1 MVKSVSAYGSGFVY
15 STFCVPPYVWKGAGN
30 QILDRLFTDHAT
42 QQNEFPARMS
52 REGTYAVAD
61 YPDSQSVLD
70 KLSGYEKKWTEYV
83 DINKVPHSSLSH
95 SQEDAQI
102 QSLEDLTIILQ

>member
-1 MVKSVSAYGSGFVY
+1 MFGFVINKLKNRKWLNLCLLMGVAL
-15 STFCVPPYVWKGAGN
+15 FIALFVCHPMFEKGAGN

-42 QQNEFPARMS
+42 QQNEFPAQMS

-70 KLSGYEKKWTEYV
+70 KLSGYEKKWTE
-83 DINKVPHSSLSH
+83 
-95 SQEDAQI
+95 
-102 QSLEDLTIILQ
+102 